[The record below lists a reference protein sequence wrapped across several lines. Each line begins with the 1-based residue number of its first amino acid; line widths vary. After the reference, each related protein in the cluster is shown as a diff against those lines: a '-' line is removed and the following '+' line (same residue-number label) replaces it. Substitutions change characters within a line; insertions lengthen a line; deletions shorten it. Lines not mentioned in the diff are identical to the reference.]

1 MITGASRGLGRA
13 LAAGLAREGFDL
25 VIDARDAAALDA
37 AAGALRAAGGRV
49 TAIAGDVTDPAHR
62 AALLAAAQA
71 AGRLDLLVNNAGT
84 LGASPLPALADYP
97 PDELRAAFEVNVIA
111 PIALTQLALPL
122 LRASGGAVLNIT
134 SDAAVEAYAGWGGYG
149 AAKAAL
155 EQASNVLA
163 AEEPAVRV
171 WWADPGDL
179 RTDMHQLAFP
189 GEDISD
195 RPEPES
201 VVPAFVRLI
210 GERLPSGRYRAA
222 HLLPRAGDG
231 VTTLAALADFTLPA
245 SLEAHEP
252 PEARG
257 LPRDGVRMLV
267 SRRASGEISHHGF
280 GELPGLLL
288 PGDLLVVNT
297 TATLPAQVRV
307 SAELAV
313 HFSSPRPDGSWLIEL
328 RQVTGKITVP
338 NGRGYPGQPLGLPGG
353 AVLTLE
359 GRRRPGCG
367 GPGCR
372 SPWCRTY

>member
-1 MITGASRGLGRA
+1 MCAGAGVPSVVDMSDNRTAIITGASRGLGRA

-25 VIDARDAAALDA
+25 IIDARDAAALDA
-37 AAGALRAAGGRV
+37 TAGALRADGGPAAQRPGGPAAQRPGRTATV
-49 TAIAGDVTDPAHR
+49 TAVPGDVTDPAHR
-62 AALLAAAQA
+62 AALLATARA

-163 AEEPAVRV
+163 AEEPTLRV

-195 RPEPES
+195 RPEPSS
-201 VVPAFVRLI
+201 VVPAFLRLVTQ
-210 GERLPSGRYRAA
+210 RLPSGRYRAA
-222 HLLPRAGDG
+222 HLMP
-231 VTTLAALADFTLPA
+231 VT
-245 SLEAHEP
+245 S
-252 PEARG
+252 
-257 LPRDGVRMLV
+257 
-267 SRRASGEISHHGF
+267 
-280 GELPGLLL
+280 
-288 PGDLLVVNT
+288 
-297 TATLPAQVRV
+297 
-307 SAELAV
+307 
-313 HFSSPRPDGSWLIEL
+313 
-328 RQVTGKITVP
+328 
-338 NGRGYPGQPLGLPGG
+338 
-353 AVLTLE
+353 
-359 GRRRPGCG
+359 
-367 GPGCR
+367 
-372 SPWCRTY
+372 